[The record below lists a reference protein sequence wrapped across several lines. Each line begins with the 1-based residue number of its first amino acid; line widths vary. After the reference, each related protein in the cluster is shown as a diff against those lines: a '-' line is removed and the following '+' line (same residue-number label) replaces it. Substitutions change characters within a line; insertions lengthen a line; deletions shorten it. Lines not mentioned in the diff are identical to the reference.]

1 MHNSAAYYKV
11 SSSIAR
17 MDLSINSAV
26 STLNLWNRD
35 ARGEWLYIIKIFP
48 TVCHRLFLLFG
59 FEGYI
64 SNHARFT
71 LDSLESMQIK
81 RLETCQDGRDKISG
95 AWNYCLLESTT
106 MTRFCASVCVSEKWT
121 HIISPSRFLKNLLL
135 RNVDQASY
143 LMRERHWDACMIL
156 VKSTSLDFQSLT

>member
-106 MTRFCASVCVSEKWT
+106 MTRFCACISMCIWEVDAYNLSIAFSEESAFAKCR
-121 HIISPSRFLKNLLL
+121 SSQLSN
-135 RNVDQASY
+135 A
-143 LMRERHWDACMIL
+143 RETLACMHD
-156 VKSTSLDFQSLT
+156 TR

>member
-1 MHNSAAYYKV
+1 MLVWIWALTALCLHLIYEIGTPAENDY
-11 SSSIAR
+11 
-17 MDLSINSAV
+17 
-26 STLNLWNRD
+26 
-35 ARGEWLYIIKIFP
+35 LYIIKIFP

-59 FEGYI
+59 FEGYT

-81 RLETCQDGRDKISG
+81 RLETCQNGRDKISG

-121 HIISPSRFLKNLLL
+121 HIISLSIAFSEESAFAKCRSSQLSN
-135 RNVDQASY
+135 A
-143 LMRERHWDACMIL
+143 RETLACMTL

>member
-1 MHNSAAYYKV
+1 MPLTIRWV
-11 SSSIAR
+11 VLLVWTR
-17 MDLSINSAV
+17 
-26 STLNLWNRD
+26 TLTALCLHLIYETGTPAEND
-35 ARGEWLYIIKIFP
+35 YLYIIKIFP

-59 FEGYI
+59 FEGYT

-81 RLETCQDGRDKISG
+81 PLETCQDGRDKISG
-95 AWNYCLLESTT
+95 AWSYCLLESTT
-106 MTRFCASVCVSEKWT
+106 MTRFCACISMCIWEV
-121 HIISPSRFLKNLLL
+121 SPSRFLKNLLL

-143 LMRERHWDACMIL
+143 LMRERHWHVCMIL

>member
-1 MHNSAAYYKV
+1 MLTIRWVVVLLVWTWALTALCLHLIYEIGTPAENDY
-11 SSSIAR
+11 
-17 MDLSINSAV
+17 
-26 STLNLWNRD
+26 
-35 ARGEWLYIIKIFP
+35 LYIIKIFP

-81 RLETCQDGRDKISG
+81 RLETCQNGRDKISG

-121 HIISPSRFLKNLLL
+121 HIISPSRFWRICFSEMSIKP
-135 RNVDQASY
+135 A
-143 LMRERHWDACMIL
+143 I
-156 VKSTSLDFQSLT
+156 

>member
-1 MHNSAAYYKV
+1 M
-11 SSSIAR
+11 SSIAR
-17 MDLSINSAV
+17 MDLGINSAV

-64 SNHARFT
+64 RNHARFT

-121 HIISPSRFLKNLLL
+121 HIISLSIAFSEESAFAKCRSSQLSN
-135 RNVDQASY
+135 A
-143 LMRERHWDACMIL
+143 RETLACMHD
-156 VKSTSLDFQSLT
+156 TR

>member
-1 MHNSAAYYKV
+1 M
-11 SSSIAR
+11 SSIAR
-17 MDLSINSAV
+17 MDLGINSAV

-35 ARGEWLYIIKIFP
+35 ARGEWLCIIKNFSYSLPP
-48 TVCHRLFLLFG
+48 TFLLFG
-59 FEGYI
+59 FEGYT

-81 RLETCQDGRDKISG
+81 RLETCQNGRDKISG

-106 MTRFCASVCVSEKWT
+106 MTRFCACISMCIWEV
-121 HIISPSRFLKNLLL
+121 SPSRFLKNLLL

-143 LMRERHWDACMIL
+143 LMRERHWHVCMIL

>member
-1 MHNSAAYYKV
+1 MLLIIRWEVVLLVWIWALTALCLHLIYEIGTPAENDY
-11 SSSIAR
+11 
-17 MDLSINSAV
+17 
-26 STLNLWNRD
+26 
-35 ARGEWLYIIKIFP
+35 LYIIKIFP

-59 FEGYI
+59 FEGYT

-121 HIISPSRFLKNLLL
+121 HIISLSIAFSEESAFAKCRSSQLSN
-135 RNVDQASY
+135 A
-143 LMRERHWDACMIL
+143 RETLACMHD
-156 VKSTSLDFQSLT
+156 TR